1 MIFELQDIS
10 GKTFVVENVVSYE
23 LSSEAGAA
31 CDGLRINFV
40 SPETVGEICIV
51 RAYSNG
57 KLVFNG
63 FCDCQRLTFDQ
74 SGRKCFIYAR
84 SSASVLVDNEAFP
97 RQYNCPSAQ
106 QLWYSNARDFGF
118 DCDLPEICT
127 ENSYL
132 VSKGTSCYGAIND
145 FVSAVYGAP
154 VYVTPENVLKVYELS
169 AKVKR
174 LDGYGVI
181 SLSRVISRSEPIS
194 DIDYKISSAD
204 SYSYHFKSNFARD
217 MGIRR
222 RRLCNLSAI
231 PLWQRELTAEKK
243 ITDSLADYYSVEAV
257 IAGEC
262 DLGVFDRVEVS
273 LGDNGA
279 SEEFFVC
286 EAVRSKNGSGEKT
299 TLVLKKSIDGG
310 LINYVA

>member
-1 MIFELQDIS
+1 MIFELQDIN
-10 GKTFVVENVVSYE
+10 GNTFVIENVTSYE

-40 SPETVGEICIV
+40 SPETASEICAV

-57 KLVFNG
+57 AAVFNG
-63 FCDCQRLTFDQ
+63 FCDCQRITADK
-74 SGRKCFIYAR
+74 SGYKCFIYAR
-84 SSASVLVDNEAFP
+84 SSASVLVDNEAMP
-97 RQYNCPSAQ
+97 RQYNSPSAK

-118 DCDLPEICT
+118 ECDLPEIYT

-145 FVSAVYGAP
+145 FVSAVYGTP
-154 VYVTPENVLKVYELS
+154 VYVTPENVLKAYEPGE
-169 AKVKR
+169 KVKR
-174 LDGYGVI
+174 LDAYDVI

-204 SYSYHFKSNFARD
+204 SYSYHFKSNFARQ

-222 RRLCNLSAI
+222 RRLYNLSAI

-243 ITDSLADYYSVEAV
+243 LTDSLADYYSVEAV

-262 DLGVFDRVEVS
+262 DLNVYDRVEVN
-273 LGDNGA
+273 LTGEDA
-279 SEEFFVC
+279 LEEFYVN
-286 EAVRSKNGSGEKT
+286 EIVRSKSDSGEKT
-299 TLVLKKSIDGG
+299 TVVLKKSIDGG